1 MPTPNT
7 FLFVEPTDNYLDYGS
22 TVLQA
27 IVQNNRQPSQNIAEI
42 KGDQATPENVKSQ
55 MQSLNP
61 STFSGIGHGDENT
74 YTVQNLA
81 VFLDTS
87 SPNLALF
94 QGVVCDLNSCL
105 TAVNL
110 GPALIN
116 AGAIAYVGYNQ
127 EFWFSIADPA
137 GSTRVVQSPFLAHFA
152 FVAALL
158 QGKSTG
164 DARAAQ
170 MAAYDAE
177 IAYWTTGAGK
187 DDPNALDMARI
198 LGMNKSSCV
207 FLGQGASIPSPSG
220 ALAGGQIP
228 APIVYG
234 LAGIVLAYAL
244 YKALTS

>member
-1 MPTPNT
+1 MPTPNA

-22 TVLQA
+22 TVLQG
-27 IVQNNRQPSQNIAEI
+27 IVQNNRQASQNIVEI
-42 KGDQATPENVKSQ
+42 KGDQATVENVKSQ
-55 MQSLNP
+55 MQLLSP

-74 YTVQNLA
+74 FTVQNLA
-81 VFLDTS
+81 IFLQT
-87 SPNLALF
+87 PNTNLALF

-170 MAAYDAE
+170 IAAYDAE
-177 IAYWTTGAGK
+177 ISYWTTGAGK
-187 DDPNALDMARI
+187 DDPNAMDMARI

-207 FLGQGASIPSPSG
+207 FLGQGANIPSPAG
-220 ALAGGQIP
+220 ALAGGKIP
-228 APIVYG
+228 ASIVYG
-234 LAGIVLAYAL
+234 VSALILAYAF
-244 YKALTS
+244 YKALVT